1 MTQSDRRIAGVG
13 GVAFT
18 ALTVAAMASA
28 KTPGGTY
35 SAADIADYVAKDHQK
50 GVVLGLGLALLSVLG
65 LLLLLVGL
73 RERLAEGSFVAN
85 VFSTTSLVSIVAFA
99 IGWAAWLGPPL
110 AIAIGGSR
118 SVIIDPTV
126 TYVVLQIGGVI
137 IFGVAGIF
145 LGLTLITLML
155 GSGSTLPAWLRWF
168 TLVIGALALGSM
180 AWLPFFPLLLWGLV
194 IGTWLIVSSG
204 KAEAEAPVPQAA

>member
-1 MTQSDRRIAGVG
+1 MTKSERMFAGVG

-18 ALTVAAMASA
+18 VLTVAAMVTA

-35 SAADIADYVAKDHQK
+35 SAADVADYVSKGHQK
-50 GVVLGLGLALLSVLG
+50 GVMLGFGLALLSVVG

-73 RERLAEGSFVAN
+73 RERVGEGSLLAN
-85 VFSTTSLVSIVAFA
+85 VFSTTSVVSIVAFA
-99 IGWAAWLGPPL
+99 IGWAAWLSPPL
-110 AIAIGGSR
+110 AIAIGGSH

-126 TYVVLQIGGVI
+126 TYVILQVGGVI

-145 LGLTLITLML
+145 LGVTLIALMI
-155 GSGSTLPAWLRWF
+155 GSGQTLPAWLRWF
-168 TLVIGALALGSM
+168 TLIIGILALGSM

-194 IGTWLIVSSG
+194 IGLWLLISSG
-204 KAEAEAPVPQAA
+204 KDDDSTAQAA